1 MGSELGVPTVSHLRE
16 MHPIGVYPGPSV
28 LRPLGR
34 IPSQIPLGGQ
44 RTRQWR
50 RQYPIIPEP
59 RPKSSNENDG
69 TSRSN
74 PPKLVPNHVLCLET
88 LPTSY
93 RKATYLQT
101 FSQKKRKIRKFS
113 QKFLKTLNIKENQ
126 NYTKKSANLKTY
138 PHSLCCHTHIQ
149 TTIRTF

>member
-1 MGSELGVPTVSHLRE
+1 MSHIRA
-16 MHPIGVYPGPSV
+16 MHPIGVYPSPSV

-50 RQYPIIPEP
+50 RQYPIIPKP

-88 LPTSY
+88 LPRTTCITEKIHIY
-93 RKATYLQT
+93 KL
-101 FSQKKRKIRKFS
+101 FHKKRKIRS
-113 QKFLKTLNIKENQ
+113 SEIPQNTQHIK
-126 NYTKKSANLKTY
+126 K
-138 PHSLCCHTHIQ
+138 I
-149 TTIRTF
+149 IRRRF

>member
-74 PPKLVPNHVLCLET
+74 SPKLVPNHVLCLET
-88 LPTSY
+88 LPTSPKSY
-93 RKATYLQT
+93 IFTNFFT
-101 FSQKKRKIRKFS
+101 KKRKIRKFS

-126 NYTKKSANLKTY
+126 NYT
-138 PHSLCCHTHIQ
+138 
-149 TTIRTF
+149 